1 MSLTP
6 SPAFSLRR
14 ASLYANSR
22 LVIILVISVIA
33 LASVALFYQLR
44 HEPGAK
50 NPAKVKIKA
59 PKEEGSK
66 KKKKKKKD
74 KPETPVPAAK

>member
-14 ASLYANSR
+14 TSLYANSR
-22 LVIILVISVIA
+22 LVIFIVIGVIA

-59 PKEEGSK
+59 PKEDGGK

-74 KPETPVPAAK
+74 KAVTPAPPAK